1 MRIVGYSTL
10 NLVISA
16 SAGIFFG
23 ILGSLIL
30 KYCNFMRQNSMC

>member
-1 MRIVGYSTL
+1 ML

-30 KYCNFMRQNSMC
+30 KYSHFMR